1 MLPTPLTPHLSKLEY
16 ESVYEPAGESSLPLA
31 CAPQD
36 TFILLDALE
45 QDAELLK
52 GSRICLEIGSGSGCV
67 TAFLSGICGPT
78 AAGPDPKQH
87 TRTVYLTTDLNPIAC
102 ESTLLTAETNSHPFV
117 ETVNTDLTASLLPRL
132 TRQVDVLVFNPP
144 YVETVDEEAIEAQA
158 EEDKG
163 IEKTW
168 AGGHHGMRVTNR
180 LLEQVKDLLSPRG
193 LFYLVAVPEN
203 KPLEI
208 LSAMK
213 ERGLQGEIVLKRRA
227 GREHLHILRFRH
239 LE

>member
-1 MLPTPLTPHLSKLEY
+1 MID
-16 ESVYEPAGESSLPLA
+16 GLA
-31 CAPQD
+31 
-36 TFILLDALE
+36 
-45 QDAELLK
+45 
-52 GSRICLEIGSGSGCV
+52 RRRSGSGCV

-78 AAGPDPKQH
+78 AAGKSPLPLSVLPGPDPKQH

-102 ESTLLTAETNSHPFV
+102 ESTLLTAETNSHPLV

-180 LLEQVKDLLSPRG
+180 LLEQVKVRCASDVRPNYRLTSRVTTAGPSLAARALLPR
-193 LFYLVAVPEN
+193 
-203 KPLEI
+203 
-208 LSAMK
+208 
-213 ERGLQGEIVLKRRA
+213 RRP
-227 GREHLHILRFRH
+227 
-239 LE
+239 